1 MRNLGTIIIWAIV
14 AAVAAGAIWLWFG
27 GGAVDG
33 GRPLGREIPVDAA
46 EVNYDTFVDQ
56 IEALG
61 TANANESVILTAKVS
76 ETVKSINFTDGQ
88 SVQAGDIVLELTNGE
103 ERAQLSEARAALTE
117 AQQQFDRVQ
126 DLVASGNVS
135 VATLD
140 ERTRQLEEAR
150 SRFAAAEARLEDRI
164 VRAPFGGVLG
174 LRLVSQGR

>member
-14 AAVAAGAIWLWFG
+14 AAVAAGAVGYGSAAERWTAAAPG
-27 GGAVDG
+27 K
-33 GRPLGREIPVDAA
+33 EIPVDAA